1 MYRRDVDFLPVRALW
16 VSVAVLVAAAG
27 IGYIALRDVE
37 RFEALQEFV
46 FQKRF
51 AKYDSLIGAAAGK
64 SGISPNLVKAVVWRE
79 TRFRSDAAGTRGER
93 GLMQVTEPAASEW
106 AAAEGIETFSPEDLF
121 DPKVN
126 LDAGTWYLARALR
139 HWAHMDDPVPFAL
152 AEYNAGR
159 SRVRRWVDAG
169 ANSAKDLEAVI
180 DFPSTKEY
188 IASIMRRYRL
198 YLERGE
204 FAEKPGGQF

>member
-1 MYRRDVDFLPVRALW
+1 
-16 VSVAVLVAAAG
+16 
-27 IGYIALRDVE
+27 
-37 RFEALQEFV
+37 
-46 FQKRF
+46 
-51 AKYDSLIGAAAGK
+51 
-64 SGISPNLVKAVVWRE
+64 
-79 TRFRSDAAGTRGER
+79 
-93 GLMQVTEPAASEW
+93 MQVTEPAASEW

-169 ANSAKDLEAVI
+169 ANSAKELEAVI

-198 YLERGE
+198 YLERGA

>member
-64 SGISPNLVKAVVWRE
+64 NGISPNLVKAVVWRE

-169 ANSAKDLEAVI
+169 ANSAKELEAVI

-204 FAEKPGGQF
+204 FDEKPGGQF